1 LATRGRGKLIVF
13 ISAITKASSFWFSKQ
28 MAGNGKASTNKKV
41 GNQIPRGRARSE
53 GQGWRSIGGTNKF
66 VPFPVLF

>member
-1 LATRGRGKLIVF
+1 
-13 ISAITKASSFWFSKQ
+13 